1 MLQMEK
7 DPKPC
12 GRGHHKRR
20 KKGSRSHFD
29 RRKNDERHRQEAN
42 KENTGTS
49 EHVVATSSLNLTL
62 PKQWQVVG
70 NSHYCKMEIGCNRQ
84 CEVTRS
90 LIVDSDHTWIAYV
103 GSKKIPE
110 TCSVLSQFSPPTCIS
125 TSDDLLRLIKVID
138 EATLCPGNPDEKFI
152 TICQARGGKLKGAGG
167 AGDVAFIDASPV
179 VDTTGKVYDCTVR
192 RIDCELLCER
202 SGQYPLRCNSCQP
215 YRSTLRSAVSRQK
228 VDSTSASSHTPY
240 SRLTLAEK
248 DERMRNLQ
256 QAVKLAKQK
265 AKRMEEKVTKL
276 IESQALPLH
285 QSDQDDL
292 SSIITDVHPVVEES
306 FPPHS
311 PQRVFWDQQ
320 RKYNNLKDKRQ
331 MRWHPLMV
339 RFALNLKYLSGSA
352 YRAVRQSG
360 VIALP
365 SDRTLSDYTHWMTPR
380 NGVQLEFVE
389 QLLSLL
395 TAEVSCGQYHC
406 ALSMDEMKLK
416 SGLVFNKHTGLLC
429 GFVDLG
435 SVNQD
440 IELAVSGT
448 KDESSTSVLAEQAF
462 VFLARAIF
470 KPSLSVPVAH
480 YCSANLKGTTSALNQ
495 CYISYCFL
503 SIQCA
508 GERIFPLAW
517 EVVEALEMYDIPV
530 VSLISD
536 GAKPNRRFYRL
547 CQHKSKTKAIP
558 YKAVNPYREE
568 EELYYA
574 PHLLKT
580 ARNCFSNSYA
590 HSRSRNMM
598 VSST

>member
-1 MLQMEK
+1 MSAA
-7 DPKPC
+7 
-12 GRGHHKRR
+12 KR
-20 KKGSRSHFD
+20 SR
-29 RRKNDERHRQEAN
+29 A
-42 KENTGTS
+42 
-49 EHVVATSSLNLTL
+49 
-62 PKQWQVVG
+62 
-70 NSHYCKMEIGCNRQ
+70 
-84 CEVTRS
+84 
-90 LIVDSDHTWIAYV
+90 
-103 GSKKIPE
+103 E
-110 TCSVLSQFSPPTCIS
+110 TCSVLAQFSPPTCIS
-125 TSDDLLRLIKVID
+125 MSDDLLRLIKAID

-179 VDTTGKVYDCTVR
+179 VDTTGKAYDCTVR

-440 IELAVSGT
+440 IELVVSGT

-480 YCSANLKGTTSALNQ
+480 
-495 CYISYCFL
+495 
-503 SIQCA
+503 
-508 GERIFPLAW
+508 
-517 EVVEALEMYDIPV
+517 
-530 VSLISD
+530 
-536 GAKPNRRFYRL
+536 
-547 CQHKSKTKAIP
+547 
-558 YKAVNPYREE
+558 
-568 EELYYA
+568 
-574 PHLLKT
+574 
-580 ARNCFSNSYA
+580 
-590 HSRSRNMM
+590 
-598 VSST
+598 

>member
-265 AKRMEEKVTKL
+265 AKRMEE
-276 IESQALPLH
+276 SHQANRKPG
-285 QSDQDDL
+285 
-292 SSIITDVHPVVEES
+292 SSPSPV
-306 FPPHS
+306 
-311 PQRVFWDQQ
+311 R
-320 RKYNNLKDKRQ
+320 
-331 MRWHPLMV
+331 
-339 RFALNLKYLSGSA
+339 SG
-352 YRAVRQSG
+352 
-360 VIALP
+360 
-365 SDRTLSDYTHWMTPR
+365 
-380 NGVQLEFVE
+380 
-389 QLLSLL
+389 
-395 TAEVSCGQYHC
+395 
-406 ALSMDEMKLK
+406 
-416 SGLVFNKHTGLLC
+416 
-429 GFVDLG
+429 
-435 SVNQD
+435 
-440 IELAVSGT
+440 
-448 KDESSTSVLAEQAF
+448 
-462 VFLARAIF
+462 
-470 KPSLSVPVAH
+470 
-480 YCSANLKGTTSALNQ
+480 
-495 CYISYCFL
+495 
-503 SIQCA
+503 
-508 GERIFPLAW
+508 
-517 EVVEALEMYDIPV
+517 
-530 VSLISD
+530 
-536 GAKPNRRFYRL
+536 
-547 CQHKSKTKAIP
+547 
-558 YKAVNPYREE
+558 
-568 EELYYA
+568 
-574 PHLLKT
+574 
-580 ARNCFSNSYA
+580 
-590 HSRSRNMM
+590 
-598 VSST
+598 

>member
-1 MLQMEK
+1 M
-7 DPKPC
+7 
-12 GRGHHKRR
+12 
-20 KKGSRSHFD
+20 
-29 RRKNDERHRQEAN
+29 
-42 KENTGTS
+42 
-49 EHVVATSSLNLTL
+49 
-62 PKQWQVVG
+62 
-70 NSHYCKMEIGCNRQ
+70 
-84 CEVTRS
+84 TRS

-365 SDRTLSDYTHWMTPR
+365 SDRTLSDYTHWMTPH
-380 NGVQLEFVE
+380 NGIQLEFVE

-395 TAEVSCGQYHC
+395 TAEVSC
-406 ALSMDEMKLK
+406 
-416 SGLVFNKHTGLLC
+416 FF
-429 GFVDLG
+429 FV
-435 SVNQD
+435 S
-440 IELAVSGT
+440 
-448 KDESSTSVLAEQAF
+448 
-462 VFLARAIF
+462 
-470 KPSLSVPVAH
+470 
-480 YCSANLKGTTSALNQ
+480 
-495 CYISYCFL
+495 
-503 SIQCA
+503 
-508 GERIFPLAW
+508 
-517 EVVEALEMYDIPV
+517 
-530 VSLISD
+530 
-536 GAKPNRRFYRL
+536 
-547 CQHKSKTKAIP
+547 
-558 YKAVNPYREE
+558 
-568 EELYYA
+568 
-574 PHLLKT
+574 
-580 ARNCFSNSYA
+580 
-590 HSRSRNMM
+590 
-598 VSST
+598 